1 MKHTK
6 ILFALLAVT
15 AAVLAFG
22 CKKATDP
29 AGFTMNAA
37 QKAAYENAI
46 TTVES
51 KAANMELSAN
61 DVKTTLE
68 NYNKYNFNPLNFK
81 VTDKESGKTIAKGTK
96 ADALKKRFVPSAK

>member
-51 KAANMELSAN
+51 QAAFADVSADN
-61 DVKTTLE
+61 VKTALE

-81 VTDKESGKTIAKGTK
+81 VTDKESGKPIAQGTK

>member
-6 ILFALLAVT
+6 IFFALLAVA

-29 AGFTMNAA
+29 AGFTMNTQ
-37 QKAAYENAI
+37 QKALYESFIMSIETAAKSI
-46 TTVES
+46 DYPAATVKTALTAS
-51 KAANMELSAN
+51 QVSFQAAGFKVEDKTPNQ
-61 DVKTTLE
+61 DVK
-68 NYNKYNFNPLNFK
+68 
-81 VTDKESGKTIAKGTK
+81 KGTK